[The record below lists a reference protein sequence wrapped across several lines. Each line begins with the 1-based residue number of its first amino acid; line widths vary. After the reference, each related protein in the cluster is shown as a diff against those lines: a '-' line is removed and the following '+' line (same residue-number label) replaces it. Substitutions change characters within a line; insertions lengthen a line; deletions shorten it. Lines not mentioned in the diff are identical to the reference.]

1 MARPDI
7 SEFVAPPDESPYPD
21 GARAV
26 VFTDGAS
33 RGNPGPAAYGC
44 VYALDDGTVLCAEGV
59 GIGEDTNNVAEW
71 KGCIAALERL
81 AAWGVAD
88 AVLRLDSELV
98 VKQMR
103 GVYKVKKE
111 HLRPLY
117 DRARTLSAKIP
128 TLRIEHVRRADNAL
142 ADAMANA
149 ALDGGTARADA
160 SH

>member
-7 SEFVAPPDESPYPD
+7 SEFVPPPDESPYSD
-21 GARAV
+21 GTRAFV
-26 VFTDGAS
+26 YTDGAS

-59 GIGEDTNNVAEW
+59 GIGDDTNNVAEW
-71 KGCIAALERL
+71 KGCIGALERL
-81 AAWGVAD
+81 TAWGVTD

-98 VKQMR
+98 VKQLR
-103 GVYKVKKE
+103 GIYKVKKE
-111 HLRPLY
+111 HLRPLH
-117 DRARTLSAKIP
+117 DRALTLSARIP
-128 TLRIEHVRRADNAL
+128 TFRIEHVRRADNVL